1 MPWEERNIM
10 SERMCFVSRLEEG
23 ERMTDLCRE
32 YGISRKTGYKF
43 WNRYQLFGPIGL
55 YDESRAPI
63 TIRHRT
69 SKELQQRIV
78 EWKMEH
84 PTWGAKKIRVELD
97 RRYKELNIPSFQT
110 VHNILLKAGYVK
122 RRKQRCRVPGYTG
135 KLRPSTHSNEI
146 WGADFK
152 GEFRLGNQKYCY
164 PLTISDHYS
173 RYLLCC
179 EGLETT
185 RCFGVKEGF
194 KRTFMA
200 YGLPERIRVDN
211 GSPFASKGI
220 GGYSKLSVWWMR
232 MGVHVERIEPG
243 HPEQN
248 GRHERFHLT
257 LKQETTRPS
266 GSNFLQQQE
275 KFDRFQEEYNSERPH
290 EALQMKRPA
299 EIYGKSKRLFPSS
312 ELQSLNYPLHDLVRK
327 VSTHGMITSF
337 GRGSAFHIGAAFSEE
352 NVGLREVEP
361 GRWLVTFMNLDLGF
375 VDQKTKEFDPII

>member
-1 MPWEERNIM
+1 M
-10 SERMCFVSRLEEG
+10 SERMHFISRLEAG

-43 WNRYQLFGPIGL
+43 YDRYKIYGPIGL

-63 TIRHRT
+63 SIPHRT
-69 SKELQQRIV
+69 SDELKKHVI
-78 EWKMEH
+78 EWKEKH
-84 PTWGAKKIRVELD
+84 PTWGAKKIKVELE
-97 RRYKELNIPSFQT
+97 RSQKGLKVPSFQT
-110 VHNILLKAGYVK
+110 VHSILLKAGYVK
-122 RRKQRCRVPGYTG
+122 KRKQRRRVPGYTG
-135 KLRPSTHSNEI
+135 KLKPSIYPNEI

-179 EGLETT
+179 EGLEST
-185 RCFGVKEGF
+185 RHFGVIEGF
-194 KRTFMA
+194 RKTFREF
-200 YGLPERIRVDN
+200 GLPKKIRIDN
-211 GSPFASKGI
+211 GTPFASKGI
-220 GGYSKLSVWWMR
+220 GGYSKLSVWWLR
-232 MGVHVERIEPG
+232 LGIHTERIEPG

-266 GSNFLQQQE
+266 SSNILQQQE
-275 KFDRFQEEYNSERPH
+275 KFDRFEEEYNTKRPH
-290 EALQMKRPA
+290 EALHMKRPN
-299 EIYGKSKRLFPSS
+299 EVYQKSKKCLPE
-312 ELQSLNYPLHDLVRK
+312 ELSALDYPLHDLVRK

-337 GRGSAFHIGAAFSEE
+337 GRGSDVHLGAAFSGE

-361 GRWLVTFMNLDLGF
+361 NRWLVTFMALDLGYIE
-375 VDQKTKEFDPII
+375 QKTRKFESII

>member
-1 MPWEERNIM
+1 MSWEERDIM
-10 SERMCFVSRLEEG
+10 SERMCFVVRLETG

-43 WNRYQLFGPIGL
+43 WDRYRRFGPMGL

-63 TIRHRT
+63 SIPHRT
-69 SKELQQRIV
+69 TEGLRKQIV
-78 EWKMEH
+78 EWKERH
-84 PTWGAKKIRVELD
+84 PTWGARKIKVEVERSQKGLI
-97 RRYKELNIPSFQT
+97 LPSCQT
-110 VHNILLKAGYVK
+110 VHNILLRAGYVK
-122 RRKQRCRVPGYTG
+122 RRKQRRRVPGYTG
-135 KLRPSTHSNEI
+135 RLKPSVHPNEI

-185 RCFGVKEGF
+185 RHFGVKTGF
-194 KRTFMA
+194 WKTFVE
-200 YGLPERIRVDN
+200 YGLPDRIRIDN

-220 GGYSKLSVWWMR
+220 GGYSRLSVWWLR
-232 MGVHVERIEPG
+232 LGIQVERIEPG

-257 LKQETTRPS
+257 LKQETTRPT
-266 GSNFLQQQE
+266 GTNLLQQQE
-275 KFDRFQEEYNSERPH
+275 KFDRFQEEYNTERPH

-299 EIYGKSKRLFPSS
+299 EIYRKSKRTFPE
-312 ELQSLNYPLHDLVRK
+312 ELPPLEYPLHDLVRK
-327 VSTHGMITSF
+327 VSDQGMITSF
-337 GRGSAFHIGAAFSEE
+337 GRGSVFHIGAAFSGE
-352 NVGLREVEP
+352 NIGLREIEP
-361 GRWLVTFMNLDLGF
+361 GRWLITFMDLDLGY
-375 VDQKTKEFDPII
+375 VDQKTKAFESMI